1 MGRSF
6 ITPCFSDWTKEV
18 FIPGPMKII
27 NGKRT
32 DYPIRRAIES
42 GEEEGIDW
50 YRKTDPNFKKGT
62 YSRCHKALRL
72 ALRPGDTLF
81 FRTLWRGTP
90 YLIGYFGIIGKIGDL
105 ENPVCVTDVTRSKC
119 VDFLIPI
126 GPGMVLMA
134 NEKTKLG
141 SRHFNKLV
149 NEYMGRSYLELL
161 PGVATCFKHYIDLVD
176 YCRKE
181 NQKLYPLK

>member
-6 ITPCFSDWTKEV
+6 ITPCFSDWTKKV
-18 FIPGPMKII
+18 FVPVPMRII

-32 DYPIRRAIES
+32 DYPIRRIIRVDEVD
-42 GEEEGIDW
+42 GVNW
-50 YRKTDPNFKKGT
+50 YRKADPDFEKGT
-62 YSRCHKALRL
+62 YSRCHKVLRKT
-72 ALRPGDTLF
+72 LRIGDVLF
-81 FRTLWRGTP
+81 FRTLWQDSP
-90 YLIGYFGIIGKIGDL
+90 YLIGYFEITNKMGDG
-105 ENPVCVTDVTRSKC
+105 ENPLCVTDVTHSKC

-134 NEKTKLG
+134 NSKAKLE

-149 NEYMGRSYLELL
+149 NEYMGRSYLELP
-161 PGVATCFKHYIDLVD
+161 PGVATCFKHYIDLVA

-181 NQKLYPLK
+181 NQIVYPLR